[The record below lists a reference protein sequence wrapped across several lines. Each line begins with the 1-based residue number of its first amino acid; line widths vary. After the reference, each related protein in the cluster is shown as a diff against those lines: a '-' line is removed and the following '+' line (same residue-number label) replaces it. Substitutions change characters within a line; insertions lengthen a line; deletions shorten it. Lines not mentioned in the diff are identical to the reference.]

1 MISDI
6 YKTFDENEYRQRVTE
21 VSRNLGKWKKYI
33 YINCHYFRFYINIF
47 IYIILSEIAF
57 IIIEIKTAEF
67 HEESQKLDQEIEK
80 LEKELELLTTK
91 EVIINFPFI

>member
-33 YINCHYFRFYINIF
+33 YINCH
-47 IYIILSEIAF
+47 
-57 IIIEIKTAEF
+57 
-67 HEESQKLDQEIEK
+67 
-80 LEKELELLTTK
+80 
-91 EVIINFPFI
+91 